1 MILDV
6 ALEAV
11 LLSQQE
17 WLETSQIVSTIAYSM
32 AIFFGKVFE
41 SRSALKNNVVETPMT
56 D

>member
-32 AIFFGKVFE
+32 AIFLVRFLRAV
-41 SRSALKNNVVETPMT
+41 LL
-56 D
+56 